1 MPGKKM
7 GRPTDDPKTYD
18 TRIRLSSNDVL
29 LLNECCR
36 VTGMT
41 KADVI
46 RLGIRKVYDGLKK
59 E

>member
-7 GRPTDDPKTYD
+7 GRPTDDPKTNELK
-18 TRIRLSSNDVL
+18 IRMSDKDLII
-29 LLNECCR
+29 LNECS
-36 VTGMT
+36 VLSGMT